1 MTQKEELE
9 IYKKYKNYFLKQ
21 DLLWIL
27 DEKCGKTYTDSL
39 SDDTL
44 NRIID
49 LFECWKDNDIAD
61 NQTWNNVIDTVM
73 GK

>member
-9 IYKKYKNYFLKQ
+9 IYKKYENYFLKQ

-27 DEKCGKTYTDSL
+27 TEKYGKTYTDSL

-44 NRIID
+44 NLIID
-49 LFECWKDNDIAD
+49 LFECWQDNDIPN
-61 NQTWNNVIDTVM
+61 NQTWDTVIDTVM
-73 GK
+73 GE